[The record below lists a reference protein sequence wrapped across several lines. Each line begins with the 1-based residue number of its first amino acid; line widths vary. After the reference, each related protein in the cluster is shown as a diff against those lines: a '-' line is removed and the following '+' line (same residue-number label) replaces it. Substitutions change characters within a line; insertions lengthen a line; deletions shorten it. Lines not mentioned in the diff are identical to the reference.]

1 MTRKGNLRQ
10 SDIDAINRYHEKT
23 YKRFSIVFRIDDDA
37 EIIAA
42 LDSAHEHGI
51 ASRAV
56 IKAWY
61 EDAQKHNI

>member
-23 YKRFSIVFRIDDDA
+23 YKRFTIVFRIEDDA
-37 EIIAA
+37 EIIKA
-42 LDSAHEHGI
+42 LNDAHEHGI
-51 ASRAV
+51 ASREV

-61 EDAQKHNI
+61 EDANKK